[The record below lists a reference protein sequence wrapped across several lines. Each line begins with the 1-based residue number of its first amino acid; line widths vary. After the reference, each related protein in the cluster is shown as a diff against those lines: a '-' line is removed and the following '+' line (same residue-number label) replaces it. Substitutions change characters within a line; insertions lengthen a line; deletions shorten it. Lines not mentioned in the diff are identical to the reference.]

1 MNLPAEQRLSGFDK
15 VQVQKGVS
23 MAGNFT
29 ISVTKTG
36 DGVRLK
42 LNGDFDGSSAC
53 ELMNLL
59 HDGDLFNTSKI
70 LVDTDSLR
78 YVYPFGLNILH
89 SRLNQLKSM
98 KVPLDF
104 TGKMS
109 GRFASG

>member
-1 MNLPAEQRLSGFDK
+1 
-15 VQVQKGVS
+15 
-23 MAGNFT
+23 MAGNFN

-59 HDGDLFNTSKI
+59 YEGDLFGSSKI
-70 LVDTDSLR
+70 LVDTDSVKN
-78 YVYPFGLNILH
+78 VYPFGLNILH
-89 SRLNQLKSM
+89 SRLNQIKLM
-98 KVPLDF
+98 KVPLVF